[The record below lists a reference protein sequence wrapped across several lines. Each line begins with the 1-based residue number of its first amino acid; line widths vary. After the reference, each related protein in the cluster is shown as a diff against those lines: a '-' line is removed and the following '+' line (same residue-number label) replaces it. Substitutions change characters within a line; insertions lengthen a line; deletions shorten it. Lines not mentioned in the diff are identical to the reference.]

1 MGVIIL
7 VGALQNTAISYRLSE
22 VGVPVICRDDFQKS
36 TSRIVGVVGGVV
48 GFSILS
54 LLIWCFLRRR
64 SREVPFHVTRRPSS
78 HRTLSTRS
86 YYPSSASVYS
96 NDEPEMDENG
106 GQAPG
111 VYVRFLVLSRVM
123 AVVLSFC
130 IVQSRL
136 STAPY
141 EFTHDRRDS
150 YSIISGE
157 SDSQTTNVSALHAS
171 GKGGNNPTE
180 F

>member
-1 MGVIIL
+1 MGVMIL
-7 VGALQNTAISYRLSE
+7 VGTLQNTAISYRLSE

-54 LLIWCFLRRR
+54 LLIWFFLRRR

-96 NDEPEMDENG
+96 NDEPEMDESG

-111 VYVRFLVLSRVM
+111 VYVRFFSAFPRYGCGFKFLYCTEPFVHRTLRIHARSSRFI
-123 AVVLSFC
+123 LNYKWR
-130 IVQSRL
+130 IR
-136 STAPY
+136 
-141 EFTHDRRDS
+141 FTDHQLLRSPRERE
-150 YSIISGE
+150 GR
-157 SDSQTTNVSALHAS
+157 Q
-171 GKGGNNPTE
+171 
-180 F
+180 